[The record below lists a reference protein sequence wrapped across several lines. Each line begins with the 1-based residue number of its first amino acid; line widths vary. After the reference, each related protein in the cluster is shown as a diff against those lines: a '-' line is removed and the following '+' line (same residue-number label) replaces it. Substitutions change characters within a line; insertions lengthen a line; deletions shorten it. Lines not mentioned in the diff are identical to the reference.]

1 MGEHCRIR
9 VQKKLKVRLN
19 VTVILYVYLC
29 YEGGARARPAY
40 GACPRTQPAIFTRV
54 LVADERSDEGEGD
67 TGN

>member
-29 YEGGARARPAY
+29 HGGEARARAAY
-40 GACPRTQPAIFTRV
+40 GACPRTQPEIFTRV
-54 LVADERSDEGEGD
+54 LVANARSDEGEGD